1 MSVLNLTPL
10 VAISCY
16 ESPWLL
22 VAPRFTWYWQCSVN
36 LRKSKLWKQASK
48 AAGIEPLNSCFINC
62 QPYNSAS
69 VLPSN
74 RTKSALWSGI
84 NFFKSMS
91 EISFWASTQNVVRCV
106 DSAEAKT
113 KMSKTTKSVTST
125 TSTTR
130 WLQIRFQNCRWR
142 RSRDGNSSREK
153 LKWLFIPTT
162 ST

>member
-1 MSVLNLTPL
+1 MKAHGYWLRQGSRGTGR
-10 VAISCY
+10 VASIW
-16 ESPWLL
+16 ESPNYENRL
-22 VAPRFTWYWQCSVN
+22 Q
-36 LRKSKLWKQASK
+36 KQLGSN
-48 AAGIEPLNSCFINC
+48 PWTPVFINC

-106 DSAEAKT
+106 DSAKAKT
-113 KMSKTTKSVTST
+113 KMSKTTTSMTSTTST

-130 WLQIRFQNCRWR
+130 WLQIRFQKCRWR
-142 RSRDGNSSREK
+142 RSRDESSSREK